1 MRIALVWIST
11 FLIDL
16 FHLTITFEK
25 TTLGFT
31 SFPTAMV
38 KSALLLHDTW
48 CRKIL
53 EGNKVWEL
61 RSKNCH
67 KRGRVGIAC
76 TSKSS
81 PNKTTQ
87 LLGEVTLVDS
97 IEVAEV
103 RSGLLVPPKT
113 NPENFLFLKE
123 NTPKHQVNVAA
134 SYGQKY
140 QPPSI
145 LIASKLLGHAPGHQQ
160 ECSNIPEKRRAYT
173 YCFAT
178 CVLIKDR

>member
-1 MRIALVWIST
+1 
-11 FLIDL
+11 
-16 FHLTITFEK
+16 
-25 TTLGFT
+25 
-31 SFPTAMV
+31 MV
-38 KSALLLHDTW
+38 KSALLLHNKW

-53 EGNKVWEL
+53 ECNKVWEL
-61 RSKNCH
+61 RSKNCQ

-103 RSGLLVPPKT
+103 RSGLLVPPKK

-123 NTPKHQVNVAA
+123 HAPKHQVYSVAQFPCLMKD
-134 SYGQKY
+134 QKVFAWVLKD
-140 QPPSI
+140 PI
-145 LIASKLLGHAPGHQQ
+145 LYKSPRNLKVERG
-160 ECSNIPEKRRAYT
+160 
-173 YCFAT
+173 
-178 CVLIKDR
+178 CVVWTKISPA